1 MFQIVDNGTE
11 CLVEPCDSWDVLD
24 ASGKLLEK
32 VSMIEHNGLRVYPQT
47 AMTSVEGRL
56 EDYKVTEGPNAGV
69 MKSEVCVVKIIAG
82 AGTDEIALHVGGL
95 REQRSA
101 SDRCRAALAHTRTV
115 RAFEASCGSMPHF
128 A

>member
-24 ASGKLLEK
+24 ASGKLLDK

-82 AGTDEIALHVGGL
+82 AGTDEIALHVAGL
-95 REQRSA
+95 RSHTRA
-101 SDRCRAALAHTRTV
+101 LCVRLKHPATRCRTSPNLLSKREGRKV
-115 RAFEASCGSMPHF
+115 L
-128 A
+128 